1 MASEVKFLL
10 VKEVAQILRYRR
22 QAVYKLITLGKIR
35 AIKVRGK
42 WLIPVSEM
50 NRLLG
55 EIEGEKV
62 EVK

>member
-1 MASEVKFLL
+1 MALEVRFLL
-10 VKEVAQILRYRR
+10 VKEVAQILRCKR

-62 EVK
+62 EV